1 MGISLGGISIIKS
14 SISLSQD
21 PEQVPQPDEP
31 DETIWIIIGTL
42 SGVIVLIIIIVII
55 ACCFRKH

>member
-31 DETIWIIIGTL
+31 DETIWIIIG
-42 SGVIVLIIIIVII
+42 GD
-55 ACCFRKH
+55 